1 MRTGFVLCLL
11 QERSRSR
18 VTNGFIWSKLC
29 HNRRWFHGTFMRMDE
44 TFKMAQLR
52 DRNVENMKIEILHVH
67 LNGTHQ

>member
-1 MRTGFVLCLL
+1 
-11 QERSRSR
+11 

>member
-1 MRTGFVLCLL
+1 
-11 QERSRSR
+11 
-18 VTNGFIWSKLC
+18 
-29 HNRRWFHGTFMRMDE
+29 MDE